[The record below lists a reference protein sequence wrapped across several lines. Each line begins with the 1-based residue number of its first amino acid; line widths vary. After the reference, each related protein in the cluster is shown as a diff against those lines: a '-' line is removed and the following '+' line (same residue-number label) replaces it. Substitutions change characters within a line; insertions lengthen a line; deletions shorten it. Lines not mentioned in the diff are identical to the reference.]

1 MIKYILKKSF
11 EDNIVIQ
18 IIYDKDDII
27 TKRNIKVKKIYE
39 NKIKAYCYLR
49 RDIRFFKIDN
59 ILSAKLLKDR
69 SK

>member
-27 TKRNIKVKKIYE
+27 TKRNIKVKEIYE

>member
-18 IIYDKDDII
+18 IIYDKDHII
-27 TKRNIKVKKIYE
+27 TKRNITVKAIYE